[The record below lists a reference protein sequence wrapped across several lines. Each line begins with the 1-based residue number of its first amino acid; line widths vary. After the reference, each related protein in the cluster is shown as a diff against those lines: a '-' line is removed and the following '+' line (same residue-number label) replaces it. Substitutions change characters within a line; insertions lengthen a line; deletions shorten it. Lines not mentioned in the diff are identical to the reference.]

1 VTPSRHIPA
10 LALALVLAFVP
21 VPGVAAD
28 DVPVPPVGQWTS
40 LFNGKDLTGW
50 TPKIK
55 GYALGENFG
64 NTFRVAD
71 GAIKVAYDQYPQ
83 FDARYGHLFYKHRF
97 SAYHLRVEYRFVG
110 EQCKGGPGWAFRN
123 SGAMIYCQ
131 PPETMGKDQDFPV
144 SIEVQ
149 MLGGPERGTRPTGNV
164 CSPGTNIVMNGKL
177 ITTHCINSTSPTLRG
192 DQWVT
197 IEVECHGN
205 GKVKHMVNG
214 QTVIEYEQPQLDPSD
229 PDARKLLLA
238 GHDKML
244 SEGYISLQA
253 ESHPVEFRKVEIMP
267 LEK

>member
-1 VTPSRHIPA
+1 VTPSRRIPVLA
-10 LALALVLAFVP
+10 LALALAFVP
-21 VPGVAAD
+21 VLAVAGD
-28 DVPVPPVGQWTS
+28 DVPLPPVGQWTS

-83 FDARYGHLFYKHRF
+83 FDARYGHLFYKHKF
-97 SAYHLRVEYRFVG
+97 SAYRLRVEYRFVG
-110 EQCKGGPGWAFRN
+110 EQCKGGPGWAWRN
-123 SGAMIYCQ
+123 SGAMIYGQ

-149 MLGGPERGTRPTGNV
+149 MLGGPERGIRPTGNV

-205 GKVKHMVNG
+205 GKVKHRVNG
-214 QTVIEYEQPQLDPSD
+214 QTVIEYEQPQLDPND
-229 PDARKLLLA
+229 PDARKLLQA
-238 GHDKML
+238 GHDTML
-244 SEGYISLQA
+244 SEGTISLQS